1 MRLVDR
7 IVGDLAKQCIPG
19 SHCVLWPDKE
29 RLWQKAIP
37 ALRKELTGLLCLGQY
52 NPEEKTGPAIWLR
65 CAIAGQVKDLSLT
78 EDMVFV
84 LYLPGIGIQ
93 ELKAVESCPE
103 EIKPLAELQFR
114 AAIWSQ
120 YNGKD
125 WTILAYLLSDKGGLG
140 LDVAQDASTKQA
152 LQNALLPLLQEK
164 VEDLR
169 GKRLDKDHFNSLLT
183 GGDPTR
189 DMLNWLDQ
197 GDGFKANLSP
207 EQWQAFCA
215 NCKSRFGL
223 DPMKDGLLSA
233 IKSLV
238 ETEGSD
244 TRHKKWQ
251 QVWDRYCDAPHKY
264 SSIPDLIRKLQVPDD
279 LFYLQNEDHA
289 FDRYP
294 QWNDE
299 MERTLFSALQSLLKA
314 NAKDLRAKIKE
325 LKADHARRREL
336 IWAELGEAK
345 YSEMLQYLVLI
356 AELTATSMDVGE
368 LSELEKR
375 YSEHLW
381 RADWAVLQLLGR
393 IDSSEDLTLFGGI
406 LEILYTP
413 WLDASAR
420 YLQDSSI
427 FSQLDKAGLT
437 DKLSRVEV
445 VLFVDGLRFDCAKR
459 LSELLGSGAYQIDES
474 IRWAGLPTI
483 TATCKPILIE
493 PILSAGSEKQSR
505 DETNYAA
512 LNSYEFKKALEKINW
527 KVLTAKDVIPLAERS
542 AGKAQSRL
550 WLEYG
555 NLDELG
561 HSQGWS
567 IARHVESTLAEIV
580 ARIKE
585 IFQAGWGKVL
595 ILSDHGWL
603 LSPISLPK
611 TDLPACLSE
620 SKWHRFATLKEGAQA
635 QEHLFPWYWD
645 PSRQI
650 AIADGVSCYSAGVE
664 YTHGGLS
671 IQECLLLDIMIC
683 KTENEKN
690 KETVKITDIKWTN
703 MRCGVAIEGQG
714 EGMVF
719 DIRSEPGDLLSSV
732 VLNVNP
738 IRSDHSASV
747 VVEDETLQGNRAY
760 IVILDPDGNIVS
772 QMPTII
778 GGGKDDSTG

>member
-1 MRLVDR
+1 M
-7 IVGDLAKQCIPG
+7 
-19 SHCVLWPDKE
+19 
-29 RLWQKAIP
+29 
-37 ALRKELTGLLCLGQY
+37 
-52 NPEEKTGPAIWLR
+52 
-65 CAIAGQVKDLSLT
+65 
-78 EDMVFV
+78 
-84 LYLPGIGIQ
+84 
-93 ELKAVESCPE
+93 
-103 EIKPLAELQFR
+103 
-114 AAIWSQ
+114 
-120 YNGKD
+120 
-125 WTILAYLLSDKGGLG
+125 
-140 LDVAQDASTKQA
+140 
-152 LQNALLPLLQEK
+152 
-164 VEDLR
+164 
-169 GKRLDKDHFNSLLT
+169 
-183 GGDPTR
+183 
-189 DMLNWLDQ
+189 
-197 GDGFKANLSP
+197 
-207 EQWQAFCA
+207 
-215 NCKSRFGL
+215 
-223 DPMKDGLLSA
+223 
-233 IKSLV
+233 
-238 ETEGSD
+238 
-244 TRHKKWQ
+244 
-251 QVWDRYCDAPHKY
+251 
-264 SSIPDLIRKLQVPDD
+264 PDD

-299 MERTLFSALQSLLKA
+299 KERMLFTALQSLLRA
-314 NAKDLRAKIKE
+314 NAKDVRAKIKE
-325 LKADHARRREL
+325 LEADHARRREL
-336 IWAELGEAK
+336 IWAELGEAM
-345 YSEMLQYLVLI
+345 YSELLQYLILI
-356 AELTATSMDVGE
+356 AELTATNLDAGD

-375 YSEHLW
+375 YSEHSW

-393 IDSSEDLTLFGGI
+393 IDSGEDLTLFGGI
-406 LEILYTP
+406 LDMLYTP

-420 YLQDSSI
+420 YLQDSGI
-427 FSQLDKAGLT
+427 FSQLEKADLT
-437 DKLSRVEV
+437 HKLNHAEV
-445 VLFVDGLRFDCAKR
+445 ALFVDGLRFDCAMILRDKFIAAGCVT
-459 LSELLGSGAYQIDES
+459 EVKP
-474 IRWAGLPTI
+474 RWTGLPTI

-493 PILSAGSEKQSR
+493 PILSTVSEKQSR
-505 DETNYAA
+505 DETNYVA
-512 LNSYEFKKALEKINW
+512 LNSYEFKKVLEKNNW
-527 KVLTAKDVIPLAERS
+527 KVLTTKDVIPLAERS

-555 NLDELG
+555 ILDELG

-585 IFQAGWGKVL
+585 IFQAGWEKVL

-603 LSPISLPK
+603 LSPNNLPK
-611 TDLPACLSE
+611 TDLSACLSE

-645 PSRQI
+645 PNRQI

-683 KTENEKN
+683 KTESEKN

-719 DIRSEPGDLLSSV
+719 DIRYEPGDLLSSV

-760 IVILDPDGNIVS
+760 VVILDPDGNIVS